1 MLKFRSMQVAN
12 SPDMHRE
19 YVQKLITEKTQPRG
33 KANLKISADPRI
45 TGIGKYLRRFG
56 LDELPQFFNVLRGEM
71 SIVGPRPSLPYE
83 YEVYE
88 EWHKQRLSVLPGI
101 TGYWQV
107 LAHNTVEFD
116 AMVRMDLEYIR
127 SMNLWL
133 DLKIMLLTPVE
144 MITGKGLG

>member
-1 MLKFRSMQVAN
+1 M
-12 SPDMHRE
+12 
-19 YVQKLITEKTQPRG
+19 
-33 KANLKISADPRI
+33 
-45 TGIGKYLRRFG
+45 
-56 LDELPQFFNVLRGEM
+56 DELPQFLNVLLGEM

-107 LAHNTVEFD
+107 FAHNAVDFD

-127 SMNLWL
+127 SINLWL
-133 DLKIMLLTPVE
+133 DLRIMLLTPVE
-144 MITGKGLG
+144 MITGKGFG